1 MGETSLT
8 SVNRVKLLGIHIDR
22 RLNFDYYF
30 SQLCK
35 KANKKL
41 HSLTR
46 ICKCVDQKRKKR
58 RALMFHSRNMKHHI
72 NKFHERALK
81 LVYNDTPNLRFDE
94 FFENNPQLV
103 ESKLQSWFPF
113 ISEILH

>member
-1 MGETSLT
+1 
-8 SVNRVKLLGIHIDR
+8 
-22 RLNFDYYF
+22 
-30 SQLCK
+30 
-35 KANKKL
+35 
-41 HSLTR
+41 
-46 ICKCVDQKRKKR
+46 
-58 RALMFHSRNMKHHI
+58 MKHHI